1 MKRNK
6 GFSLIELMVVVA
18 IIGILSAI
26 AVPMYGDYVMRGKL
40 TEAFSTLADMRV
52 RMEQYYQDNRNYG
65 STATACG
72 LAMPTAPNVKY
83 FTYTCNWGG
92 GGTSQSYTITATG
105 VASQGAGS
113 FVYTV
118 NESNAKATTGA
129 PAGWATNAACWASKK
144 DGSC

>member
-6 GFSLIELMVVVA
+6 GFSLIELMIVVA
-18 IIGILSAI
+18 IIGILSAV

-65 STATACG
+65 STASACG
-72 LAMPTAPNVKY
+72 LAMPAAPNVKY
-83 FTYTCNWGG
+83 FAYTCNWGG
-92 GGTSQSYTITATG
+92 GGSSQSYTITATG
-105 VASQGAGS
+105 VASQGVGS

-118 NESNAKATTGA
+118 NESNAKATTGV
-129 PAGWATNAACWASKK
+129 PAGWATNAACWASKR